1 MVKPAQVEIESDGD
15 DAYHKQGTVNIKLV
29 TGNQDSLAE
38 SLIAD
43 IDAWARQALAAN
55 GFGDY

>member
-1 MVKPAQVEIESDGD
+1 MVEPARVEIESNAKGE
-15 DAYHKQGTVNIKLV
+15 YHTQEAGNVKLF
-29 TGNQDSLAE
+29 TGNQE
-38 SLIAD
+38 SLSENFNAE

>member
-1 MVKPAQVEIESDGD
+1 MDKPAQVEIEVDNDS
-15 DAYHKQGTVNIKLV
+15 AYQRQGTGNLKLV
-29 TGNQDSLAE
+29 TENRELLSENFNAE
-38 SLIAD
+38 

>member
-1 MVKPAQVEIESDGD
+1 MANPAQVEFERNDD
-15 DAYHKQGTVNIKLV
+15 DAYHKQGTGNLKLV
-29 TGNQDSLAE
+29 TGNQDFPPERFIAE
-38 SLIAD
+38 

>member
-1 MVKPAQVEIESDGD
+1 MAKPSPVEIELNDD
-15 DAYHKQGTVNIKLV
+15 DAYHQQETGNIKLV
-29 TGNQDSLAE
+29 TGNQDPLSESFIAE
-38 SLIAD
+38 

>member
-1 MVKPAQVEIESDGD
+1 MVEPARVGIESN
-15 DAYHKQGTVNIKLV
+15 AEREYHTQEVGNVKLF
-29 TGNQDSLAE
+29 TGNQE
-38 SLIAD
+38 SLSENFYAE

>member
-1 MVKPAQVEIESDGD
+1 MVNPAQVEIELNDD
-15 DAYHKQGTVNIKLV
+15 DAYYKQGTGNLKLV
-29 TGNQDSLAE
+29 TGNQDSLSESFIAE
-38 SLIAD
+38 